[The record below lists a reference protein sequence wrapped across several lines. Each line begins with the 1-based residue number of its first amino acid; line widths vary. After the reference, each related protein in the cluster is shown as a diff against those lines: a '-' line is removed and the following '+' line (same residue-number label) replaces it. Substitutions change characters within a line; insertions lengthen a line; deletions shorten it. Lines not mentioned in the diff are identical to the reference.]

1 MTDSAIDYV
10 AFEEEVRAFAM
21 AHCPDDVRAVVA
33 ANGKLTRR
41 EYALWQKALYE
52 RGWGAPGWRKEYG
65 GTGWDLRQRFIFED
79 VAAQCDCPPQYHHGL
94 NHIGPVLMQFG
105 TAEQKARY
113 LPGILKGEDW
123 WCQGYSEPGSGSD
136 LASLKTKAVREG
148 DSYVVTGQKIWTSH
162 AHEADLMYALVRTS
176 TGSRK
181 QEGISMLLVPLAS
194 AGIDRRPIRT
204 IDRWHHL
211 NEVYF
216 DDVRVPAANLVGSEG
231 DGWRIAKY
239 LLERERMNPHHVPR
253 LARLLQ
259 HIEAL
264 VEARFAARPDARS
277 RYAFESRILLA
288 EAELLGA
295 RELVLDAIDDAM
307 NARPLGSKPSALKL
321 KVSELAQR
329 IVEIGFDLVGPD
341 VAGRMSVI
349 GGCAAQLPG
358 IEWLHNALYSRG
370 RTIAGGTT
378 EIQRNVIARE
388 LFGSIAQ

>member
-1 MTDSAIDYV
+1 MDDAGIDYV
-10 AFEEEVRAFAM
+10 AFEQEVREFAL
-21 AHCPDDVRAVVA
+21 AHCPPDVRAIVA

-41 EYALWQKALYE
+41 EYSLWQKALFE
-52 RGWGAPGWRKEYG
+52 RGWAAPGWRKEYG

-79 VAAQCDCPPQYHHGL
+79 MSAQCDCPPQYHHGL
-94 NHIGPVLMQFG
+94 NHIGPVIMQFG
-105 TAEQKARY
+105 TEEQKKRY

-148 DSYVVTGQKIWTSH
+148 DSYVISGQKIWTSH
-162 AHEADLMYALVRTS
+162 AHEADIMYALVRTG

-181 QEGISMLLVPLAS
+181 QEGISMLLVPLDTP
-194 AGIDRRPIRT
+194 GIERRPIRT

-216 DDVRVPAANLVGSEG
+216 DAARVPAANLVGSEG
-231 DGWRIAKY
+231 DGWRIAKF

-253 LARLLQ
+253 LTRLLQ
-259 HIEAL
+259 HLEQL
-264 VEARFAARPDARS
+264 VHERFARSEDERARHAFEAR
-277 RYAFESRILLA
+277 IVLI

-295 RELVLDAIDDAM
+295 RELVLDAIDDVM

-329 IVEIGFDLVGPD
+329 IVDIGFDLVGAD
-341 VAGRMSVI
+341 VGSRMSVVE
-349 GGCAAQLPG
+349 GSAGELAG
-358 IEWLHNALYSRG
+358 IEWVHNELYYRG
-370 RTIAGGTT
+370 RSIAGGTT
-378 EIQRNVIARE
+378 EIQRNVVARA
-388 LFGSIAQ
+388 LFGSVAQ